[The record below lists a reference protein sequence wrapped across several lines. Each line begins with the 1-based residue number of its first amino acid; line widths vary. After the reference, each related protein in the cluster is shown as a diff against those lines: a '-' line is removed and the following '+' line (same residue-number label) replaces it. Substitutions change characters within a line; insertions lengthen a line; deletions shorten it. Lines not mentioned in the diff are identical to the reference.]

1 MEFTFVILIKFS
13 EVIKEKPKEKLSQSK
28 EDINAA
34 VNEINSQIALIDNH
48 FKNSPVIN
56 YLLKK

>member
-1 MEFTFVILIKFS
+1 MVIQ
-13 EVIKEKPKEKLSQSK
+13 EKPKEKLSQSK

-34 VNEINSQIALIDNH
+34 VTEINSQIALIDNH

-56 YLLKK
+56 YLKKLIKII